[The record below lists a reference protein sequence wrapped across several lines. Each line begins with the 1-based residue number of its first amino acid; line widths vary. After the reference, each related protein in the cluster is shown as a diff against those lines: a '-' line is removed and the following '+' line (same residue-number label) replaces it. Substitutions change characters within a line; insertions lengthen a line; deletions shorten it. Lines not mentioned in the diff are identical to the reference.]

1 MPMILNQVS
10 VAAGAVNNNL
20 VSGSAFEFA
29 RVQSIYSI
37 GLMAGNVGAFC
48 TLQGG
53 SDIIAEEFPLPTNAI
68 AANSPNAVA
77 MTTTNSYPNVPDQMY
92 FTDILNPGDRLV
104 IRVRNPTGGAIVVN
118 LVVQISPTG
127 N

>member
-20 VSGSAFEFA
+20 VTGSAFEFA
-29 RVQSIYSI
+29 RVQSIYSFGI
-37 GLMAGNVGAFC
+37 LASLPGAFL

-53 SDIIAEEFPLPTNAI
+53 SDIIAEEFPIPTNAV
-68 AANSPNAVA
+68 AASSPNGVA

-92 FTDILNPGDRLV
+92 FTDVLNPGDRFV
-104 IRVRNPTGGAIVVN
+104 ARMRNPTGGAIIGNFVC
-118 LVVQISPTG
+118 QISPTG
-127 N
+127 R